1 VCAGQTITLQ
11 VAGQGGVPGLPTAK
25 GVVMNVTVTDTTAGS
40 YLTVYPNDAASRPTA
55 SDLNWVS
62 GLTVPNL
69 VVVKLSLVDGKVAI
83 FNAQGC
89 EDVLADVVG
98 WYS

>member
-1 VCAGQTITLQ
+1 VL
-11 VAGQGGVPGLPTAK
+11 VRGQGGIPGLPTAK
-25 GVVMNVTVTDTTAGS
+25 GVVMNVTVTGTTAAS
-40 YLTVYPNDAASRPTA
+40 YLTVYPSDATRPNA

-69 VVVKLSLVDGKVAI
+69 VVVKLSAVDGSVTI
-83 FNAQGC
+83 YNAQGC
-89 EDVLADVVG
+89 VDVLADVVG

>member
-1 VCAGQTITLQ
+1 
-11 VAGQGGVPGLPTAK
+11 
-25 GVVMNVTVTDTTAGS
+25 MNVTVTNTTAGS
-40 YLTVYPNDAASRPTA
+40 YLTVYPSDATSRPTA

-69 VVVKLSLVDGKVAI
+69 VVVKLSAVDGSVTI
-83 FNAQGC
+83 YNAQGC
-89 EDVLADVVG
+89 VDVLADVVG